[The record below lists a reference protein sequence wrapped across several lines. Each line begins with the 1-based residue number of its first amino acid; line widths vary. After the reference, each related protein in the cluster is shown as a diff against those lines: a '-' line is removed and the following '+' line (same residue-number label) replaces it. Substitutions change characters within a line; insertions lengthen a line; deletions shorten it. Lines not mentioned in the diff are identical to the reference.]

1 MSTKPGIKATNPQIL
16 WEEANYSH
24 KTELPLYGME
34 LQEHEDDRWK
44 ARWKVDQREPN
55 EYRFQLIS
63 KTISSEFK
71 NYELSVL
78 SE

>member
-1 MSTKPGIKATNPQIL
+1 
-16 WEEANYSH
+16 
-24 KTELPLYGME
+24 ME

-44 ARWKVDQREPN
+44 ARWKADQREPN